1 MPPGHPECP
10 ERYRSIVEALKDLD
24 LTWDQAE
31 APIAEREH
39 LSLSHNESFINMVF
53 DTIKGS
59 DGLVAFDPDTWSSA
73 SGLEAALRAVG
84 GACLAVDRV
93 INGEN
98 VTAFSLMRPPGHHA
112 EREKAMGFCLFSTA
126 AIAAR
131 HAQKSW
137 DIERVAIVD
146 FDVHHGN
153 GTQDCCWN
161 HQNLFYASSHQM
173 PLFPGTGASSEKGGH
188 ENIFN
193 LPFPENS
200 GGDKI
205 IEGWEKNLL
214 PLIEEAKPDLIIISA
229 GFDAHRLDPLG
240 GLNMETSDFGRL
252 TKSIVNSAK
261 KIERKTGRT
270 KIISLLEGGYNLDV
284 LGASVVE
291 HLNALSKALGE
302 C

>member
-1 MPPGHPECP
+1 
-10 ERYRSIVEALKDLD
+10 
-24 LTWDQAE
+24 
-31 APIAEREH
+31 
-39 LSLSHNESFINMVF
+39 
-53 DTIKGS
+53 
-59 DGLVAFDPDTWSSA
+59 
-73 SGLEAALRAVG
+73 
-84 GACLAVDRV
+84 
-93 INGEN
+93 
-98 VTAFSLMRPPGHHA
+98 MRPPGHHA

-131 HAQKSW
+131 PLKKSW

-153 GTQDCCWN
+153 GTQDCCLGSSKPFLCILASDASLSWN
-161 HQNLFYASSHQM
+161 RCKLR
-173 PLFPGTGASSEKGGH
+173 KGGH

-270 KIISLLEGGYNLDV
+270 KIISLLEGGYNL
-284 LGASVVE
+284 
-291 HLNALSKALGE
+291 KA
-302 C
+302 CSAQVS